1 MQSDIERKWDF
12 QKQFLFLCDCMNFL
26 HRVSLNWTDLIP
38 WKMDQLMYFIVIYR
52 SALQCNEIQEDTEQ
66 NNFYWWFFCQ
76 LLYHTI
82 VFIFSFDH
90 VQTWVNIALY
100 MFSCHIFIIRNTW
113 PQPRDAAEM
122 AHGPRWRDVWHK
134 NEKSC
139 VLFYPSKKDKLQNL
153 YPQFLI
159 WDSTIT
165 NIETH
170 FNFKAC

>member
-66 NNFYWWFFCQ
+66 NNFYWWSFCQ

-113 PQPRDAAEM
+113 PPPARVMQQRWLMVQGEEM
-122 AHGPRWRDVWHK
+122 CDIKMRRAVF
-134 NEKSC
+134 C
-139 VLFYPSKKDKLQNL
+139 FI
-153 YPQFLI
+153 PQRKINYKTYIHNF
-159 WDSTIT
+159 SY
-165 NIETH
+165 ET
-170 FNFKAC
+170 AP